1 MTDKELVISI
11 TTAIDASKLTQALDQ
26 INKKTDDAQKSL
38 DKTGSSAKNA
48 GTSFTGMATNVMKG
62 VLAADIFKKGLSF
75 LTDALMRNQKVAD
88 LVNTAMNAISIIMND
103 VVNVIVNVVEQVYK
117 SSNGFQALGKVI
129 MGVINIALTPLKVAF
144 YGIKLVILELQKAWE
159 ESFFGD
165 KDPKTIEELTK
176 KIDITKAALVEVGEK
191 AIQSGKDIVNNF
203 GEAMK
208 SVGDVVSG
216 VADGISKID
225 VKADIA
231 MAKRITGL
239 QKNNDLLIAQA
250 AGRAAEADRAAEKE
264 RQLRDDT
271 NLSIKDREAA
281 NNRLLIHLDDQKK
294 AMMDISNLEIS
305 KAKADIALNNNQENA
320 VKLQDAL
327 NSKKEAAATME
338 GKYSEQKQNSV
349 NLQKEEI
356 NLQKTWS
363 DGQAKITIDDTK
375 ATNARIENT
384 GKRLQAELD
393 ALKLSQADE
402 KTRLQ
407 NNVNL
412 FKEGTQARQDAQLVL
427 NAYIKTSEQDIQNKK
442 QEIRTYDIAQD
453 KLAGDARI
461 ANQEAEGLK
470 RLAGVKK
477 DSYARVKIE
486 LDNDILLNNAKIQNL
501 IDNKARIEQLYKD
514 GKISQADYDKAMGD
528 SDTQLAALKIKNE
541 DDVLAKKKTNA
552 EQINSLVDKGVKW
565 ATLGIDALS
574 NLNDIWLI
582 SKTKGLEKGSAAEQ
596 KFAKQAFERN
606 KKLQIAMAVISGI
619 QGVVSAVTGAMT
631 LGPIAGPIVGAIQG
645 ASIAIATAANIAKI
659 NATQFQSTS
668 VSPDTSTPPSG
679 NLPSAGN
686 TIGLGEQKIS
696 LQRPEA
702 NFQKVYVT
710 EGDIRRV
717 SNKVDVIETRAKTP

>member
-48 GTSFTGMATNVMKG
+48 GTSFTSMAGNVMKG

-165 KDPKTIEELTK
+165 NDTA
-176 KIDITKAALVEVGEK
+176 KIDELNKSIDGTKQALVEVGEK
-191 AIQSGKDIVNNF
+191 AIKSGKDIYNNM
-203 GEAMK
+203 GEAVK

-239 QKNNDLLIAQA
+239 QKSNDIEIERA
-250 AGRAAEADRAAEKE
+250 ARRAAEADRQAEKDKAE
-264 RQLRDDT
+264 RDNT
-271 NLSIKDREAA
+271 SLSVKDREAA
-281 NNRLLIHLDDQKK
+281 NDRLLIHLDQQKK
-294 AMMDISNLEIS
+294 AIMDISNLEIS
-305 KAKADIALNNNQENA
+305 KAQADIALNNNKETQLGLE
-320 VKLQDAL
+320 KAL
-327 NSKKEAAATME
+327 TAQAEATATMQ
-338 GKYSEQKQNSV
+338 GKYTEQSINSV
-349 NLQKEEI
+349 NLKKEEI
-356 NLQKTWS
+356 DLQKTWS
-363 DGQAKITIDDTK
+363 DGQAKITIDDIK
-375 ATNARIENT
+375 ATNTRIENT

-393 ALKLSQADE
+393 ALKLTQTAE
-402 KTRLQ
+402 ETRLQ
-407 NNVNL
+407 NNID
-412 FKEGTQARQDAQLVL
+412 KYAEGTKERQDAQLVL
-427 NAYIKTSEQDIQNKK
+427 NSYIKTSEQDIQNKK

-541 DDVLAKKKTNA
+541 DNVLAKKKTNA

-582 SKTKGLEKGSAAEQ
+582 NKTKGLEKGSAAEQ

-668 VSPDTSTPPSG
+668 ASPDTSTPPSG